1 LSGLAGGV
9 VTIPSDGLNGP
20 LHPDWSGSPL
30 TVIDLTIRA
39 TTTSDPLSLAEELLL
54 ITLDGDTGQLIGTV
68 AVASALD
75 RALATALLMELTLLQ
90 RLDSD
95 TERLFVVSSEPVGSS
110 LLDDV
115 VAQIAAAPDT
125 QSSSAWVQKLSA
137 RGAETRGRLIAQL
150 VERGIL
156 KQGEQR
162 VLGVLRQPT
171 YRPTSGREEQ
181 AVRARILAVLH
192 DQDIPEPRDA
202 LLIGLLEAAS
212 VLHVLLDAQALQD
225 LRPRI
230 LEVARL
236 EELSRSVRHTISGLK
251 RGITALEPFESR
263 SFRFQWPADL
273 CTAWALE
280 MEAIILGWY
289 VLVET
294 GSVVMLSVYGALQF
308 MGTLLSPTL
317 GMLGDRLGLRNVL
330 AGMRF
335 CYALLAGVILLLAL
349 GGHLNPTVVLVIATL
364 AGLLRPTDS
373 GLRSAL
379 VSATVPPARLTSAIA
394 ISRMTLDS
402 AKVGGALVGTSFIA
416 LFGMAPAYMV
426 ITVMYLCGAL
436 LTVLTDNTARS
447 KGIATTADATG
458 KPASAWSEL
467 KVGMTYVWRTPR
479 LLAAMSLATVV
490 NLTAFPFIAGLMP
503 YIARDVFHLDQ
514 RGLGMMV
521 ASFACGSAIGSVAVS
536 ILGKRLRPARTMIG
550 MMIVWFAFLLGF
562 AFSSDAWVAMGL
574 LVCAGVAQSLSMLP
588 LSILLLRTSEAR
600 FRGRIMGVSM
610 MTLYALPIGLLIVGN
625 LIPSVGYQ
633 VTAVSFILTGL
644 ALTLISA
651 TYWRRH
657 LVPLDTPGNAL

>member
-1 LSGLAGGV
+1 MTLLTNHATNPSG
-9 VTIPSDGLNGP
+9 
-20 LHPDWSGSPL
+20 
-30 TVIDLTIRA
+30 
-39 TTTSDPLSLAEELLL
+39 PLSLAEELLL
-54 ITLDGDTGQLIGTV
+54 ITLDDDTGQLIGTV

-75 RALATALLMELTLLQ
+75 RAIAAALLMELTLLQ

-95 TERLFVVSSEPVGSS
+95 TERLFVVSSEPVGSR

-115 VAQIAAAPDT
+115 LAQIAAAPQI
-125 QSSSAWVQKLSA
+125 QSSSAWVQQLSM
-137 RGAETRGRLIAQL
+137 RGAEIRERLIVQL
-150 VERGIL
+150 VERDIL
-156 KQGEQR
+156 EHSEQR
-162 VLGVLRQPT
+162 VLWVLRRQT

-181 AVRARILAVLH
+181 AVRARILAVLDGH
-192 DQDIPEPRDA
+192 DIPEPRDA
-202 LLIGLLEAAS
+202 LLIGLLEAAG
-212 VLHVLLDAQALQD
+212 VLHVLLDAQRLQD

-230 LEVARL
+230 LELARL
-236 EELSRSVRHTISGLK
+236 EELSRSVRHTISGLR
-251 RGITALEPFESR
+251 RGVSALEPFESR

-280 MEAIILGWY
+280 MEMIILGWY

-294 GSVVMLSVYGALQF
+294 GSVVMLTVYGALQF

-317 GMLGDRLGLRNVL
+317 GMLGDRMGLRNVL
-330 AGMRF
+330 ATMRL
-335 CYALLAGVILLLAL
+335 CYALLALAILFLAFS
-349 GGHLNPTVVLVIATL
+349 GHLNPGIVMVIATL

-379 VSATVPPARLTSAIA
+379 ISATVPPARLASAIA
-394 ISRMTLDS
+394 VSRLTLDS

-416 LFGMAPAYMV
+416 LFGMAPAYVV
-426 ITVMYLCGAL
+426 IAAMYLCGAL
-436 LTVLTDNTARS
+436 LTVLTDNTGRS
-447 KGIATTADATG
+447 RGIATTAEATG
-458 KPASAWSEL
+458 NQPSAWSEL
-467 KVGMTYVWRTPR
+467 IVGVTYIWRTPR

-521 ASFACGSAIGSVAVS
+521 ASFACGAAMGSVAVS
-536 ILGKRLRPARTMIG
+536 MLGKRLRPARTMIT
-550 MMIVWFAFLLGF
+550 MKFVWFAFLLGF
-562 AFSSDAWVAMGL
+562 AFSSNPWVAMGL
-574 LVCAGVAQSLSMLP
+574 LVCAGIAQSLSMLP

-625 LIPSVGYQ
+625 LIPRVGYQ
-633 VTAVSFILTGL
+633 ATAVGFIVTGL

-651 TYWRRH
+651 AFWRRH
-657 LVPLDTPGNAL
+657 LLPLDTPGNAL